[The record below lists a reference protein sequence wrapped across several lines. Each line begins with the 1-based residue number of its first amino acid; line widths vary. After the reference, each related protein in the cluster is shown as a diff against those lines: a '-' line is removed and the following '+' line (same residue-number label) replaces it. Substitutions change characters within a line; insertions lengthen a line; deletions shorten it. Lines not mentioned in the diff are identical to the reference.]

1 MNMPYTH
8 YQKIERKKRRKKN
21 KKKEQVLHST
31 LKSFKVQT

>member
-8 YQKIERKKRRKKN
+8 YQKIEKKKRRKKN

>member
-8 YQKIERKKRRKKN
+8 YQKIEKKRRRKKN